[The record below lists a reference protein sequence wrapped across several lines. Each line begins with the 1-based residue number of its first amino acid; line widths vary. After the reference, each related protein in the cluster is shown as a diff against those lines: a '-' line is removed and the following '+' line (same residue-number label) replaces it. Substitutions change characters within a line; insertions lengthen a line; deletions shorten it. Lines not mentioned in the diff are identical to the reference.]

1 MVLSSLFLITEG
13 EVQIQFYIKLYK
25 YKIDMKIINFIVRK
39 IIISILNFGP
49 GLANLP
55 KFPFL
60 MSQRAHKGQ
69 SQLMA

>member
-1 MVLSSLFLITEG
+1 
-13 EVQIQFYIKLYK
+13 
-25 YKIDMKIINFIVRK
+25 MKIINFIVRK